1 MTFKLCSCLLQ
12 RILTRVSFNKTST
25 KRGSMSV
32 QKHSSRVH
40 VFQYFPALSY
50 RKQCFERQFLFPRC
64 KLCSHY
70 RVENLNEN
78 PSMRAIAKSLRARAS
93 EHSSKFTS
101 NPSKGQISSN
111 FVSTFKVNGTISY
124 PFYSYVCSR
133 ILLRSVL
140 GWEIWNFQ
148 ILEVCLQD
156 SEISHF
162 VSWSSWKTLYL

>member
-1 MTFKLCSCLLQ
+1 MTFKLCGCLLQ

-50 RKQCFERQFLFPRC
+50 GKQCFERQFLFPRC

-78 PSMRAIAKSLRARAS
+78 PSMRAIAKILRARAS
-93 EHSSKFTS
+93 ELS
-101 NPSKGQISSN
+101 
-111 FVSTFKVNGTISY
+111 
-124 PFYSYVCSR
+124 
-133 ILLRSVL
+133 
-140 GWEIWNFQ
+140 
-148 ILEVCLQD
+148 
-156 SEISHF
+156 SHF
-162 VSWSSWKTLYL
+162 CEHFKQTPNFAGAFKLNGSIQYHSWYGLKFHCKG

>member
-1 MTFKLCSCLLQ
+1 MTFKLCGCLLQ

-50 RKQCFERQFLFPRC
+50 GKQCFERQFLFSRC

-78 PSMRAIAKSLRARAS
+78 PSMRAIAKILRARAS
-93 EHSSKFTS
+93 EYW
-101 NPSKGQISSN
+101 SN
-111 FVSTFKVNGTISY
+111 FCEQCEQRANFTSTFKLNGTIRY
-124 PFYSYVCSR
+124 PLIC
-133 ILLRSVL
+133 RSCRKETT
-140 GWEIWNFQ
+140 GNMSTTRKTQ
-148 ILEVCLQD
+148 Q
-156 SEISHF
+156 
-162 VSWSSWKTLYL
+162 KTL